1 MSLHRADH
9 RFEQRVDHRADHGAD
24 SAVDPYA
31 ARSTPP
37 RASGWPS
44 GPGISMESL
53 AIGAHESAA
62 DPVDA
67 YFECIT
73 TCSLDDGEC
82 VTTCTDILR
91 QNS

>member
-1 MSLHRADH
+1 
-9 RFEQRVDHRADHGAD
+9 
-24 SAVDPYA
+24 
-31 ARSTPP
+31 
-37 RASGWPS
+37 
-44 GPGISMESL
+44 MESL